1 LRHAVVPRLE
11 KELCVIDW
19 CQIEPRILRW
29 AVKDQQALDLL
40 AQGISIYEAYAIQH
54 FGWVRKG
61 VLLKR
66 ENPALYG
73 LAKAAVLGAG
83 YGCGPKKYGVVA
95 KNMADI
101 VLSDEEAAHQVSL
114 FRQQNPKVVA
124 LWNQLAFRAKL
135 SASHYRDFVVSLPS
149 GRKLHYYKPSLTNG
163 LTAATTLDAKKVSFL
178 HGGLLTENYIQ
189 AVARDVFTLGM
200 TRLADA
206 GFRNLFHV
214 HDEYVLEVG
223 TGQREQ
229 AEKAAR
235 AVLLAPIPWLPNCPL
250 DVEFK
255 WRSRYG

>member
-1 LRHAVVPRLE
+1 
-11 KELCVIDW
+11 
-19 CQIEPRILRW
+19 
-29 AVKDQQALDLL
+29 
-40 AQGISIYEAYAIQH
+40 
-54 FGWVRKG
+54 
-61 VLLKR
+61 
-66 ENPALYG
+66 
-73 LAKAAVLGAG
+73 
-83 YGCGPKKYGVVA
+83 
-95 KNMADI
+95 
-101 VLSDEEAAHQVSL
+101 
-114 FRQQNPKVVA
+114 
-124 LWNQLAFRAKL
+124 L